1 MRSNT
6 AYAEIPR
13 LRTCYFQVYT
23 DLVTK
28 GVIHPFVEPPRPQ
41 IPIDYS
47 WAQQL
52 GLIRKPTSFV
62 STISDERG
70 DELKY
75 YNMPISQVIQVRQS
89 TGDTIVLMAY

>member
-1 MRSNT
+1 M
-6 AYAEIPR
+6 A
-13 LRTCYFQVYT
+13 
-23 DLVTK
+23 
-28 GVIHPFVEPPRPQ
+28 EPPRPQ

-70 DELKY
+70 EELKY
-75 YNMPISQVIQVRQS
+75 YNMPISKVIE
-89 TGDTIVLMAY
+89 VLYLSLFLCHSLWS

>member
-1 MRSNT
+1 V
-6 AYAEIPR
+6 A
-13 LRTCYFQVYT
+13 
-23 DLVTK
+23 K
-28 GVIHPFVEPPRPQ
+28 GTIVPFVEPPRPQ

-75 YNMPISQVIQVRQS
+75 YNMPISQVIQVKFRFFSQVHS
-89 TGDTIVLMAY
+89 VTSLLSLFIYRYEVYMFY

>member
-1 MRSNT
+1 MVAMAT
-6 AYAEIPR
+6 I
-13 LRTCYFQVYT
+13 QVYT
-23 DLVTK
+23 DLIGQ

-75 YNMPISQVIQVRQS
+75 YNMPISQVIQVHAGVWGS
-89 TGDTIVLMAY
+89 G